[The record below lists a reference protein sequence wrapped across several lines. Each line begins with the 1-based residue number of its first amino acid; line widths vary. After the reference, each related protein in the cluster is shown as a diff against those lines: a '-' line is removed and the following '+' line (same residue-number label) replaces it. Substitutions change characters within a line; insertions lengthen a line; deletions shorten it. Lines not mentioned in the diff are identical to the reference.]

1 MTLFRQTEKKHMQYF
16 NDKLNAEY
24 QQLCATIETLSRN
37 KTLGILSA
45 RKQTGKSLIAL
56 KLATEW
62 AKMGE
67 KVLLVDADFSCSQL
81 NSVLNVQDHIGL
93 GELIHNQIKIEQ
105 LQQYIQSTSIT
116 NLDIITA
123 GKHQHLSSTDINNN
137 SFLKII
143 ASVKQPYD
151 KVVITLP
158 PILSSASIKIAQ
170 ALDNNILIVNN
181 GQTRSNDIQH
191 LLSLLKLGNVN
202 LLGYVMN
209 NID

>member
-81 NSVLNVQDHIGL
+81 NSVLNVQDHISL

>member
-67 KVLLVDADFSCSQL
+67 KVLLVDADFSYSQL

-143 ASVKQPYD
+143 ASVKQLYD

>member
-143 ASVKQPYD
+143 ASVKQLYD

>member
-93 GELIHNQIKIEQ
+93 GELVHNQIKIEQ

-137 SFLKII
+137 SLLKII

-170 ALDNNILIVNN
+170 ALDNNILIVNS

>member
-16 NDKLNAEY
+16 NNKLNAEY

-143 ASVKQPYD
+143 ASVKQLYD

>member
-81 NSVLNVQDHIGL
+81 NSVLNVQDHISL

-143 ASVKQPYD
+143 ASVKQLYD

>member
-56 KLATEW
+56 KLATDW

-81 NSVLNVQDHIGL
+81 NSVLNVQDHISL

>member
-1 MTLFRQTEKKHMQYF
+1 MTLFHQTEKKHMQYF

-143 ASVKQPYD
+143 ASVKQLYD